1 MSIEDTRKEVDKVDK
16 EIVRNIAHRQKLA
29 GKIAKI
35 KISKGLPVHDEE
47 RTRAVLE
54 SVFNSAVEYK
64 IDPVTVR
71 KIFESLIAMSEERQ
85 HECSGEGNLP

>member
-1 MSIEDTRKEVDKVDK
+1 MRIEDIRKEVDKVDR

-35 KISKGLPVHDEE
+35 KISEGLPIHDED

-54 SVFNSAVEYK
+54 SVFNNAVEYK

-71 KIFESLIAMSEERQ
+71 KIFESLIMMSEERQ